1 MGKKPILTIGLPV
14 YNGGDTL
21 KRSID
26 SLLAQTFTDFELI
39 ISDNAST
46 DSTSDI
52 CSEYEKKD
60 NRIKHVRHNKTT
72 NHMVNWRFPVQHAKG
87 KYFMWASDD
96 DYWEK
101 QFVEKNIEILESHP
115 KVVGSIS
122 DIKLFGPNIKNYMS
136 NSKESQ
142 SKLKIVRSVT
152 GTYEE
157 KVKNILE
164 FNWCLNLYSIFRTKE
179 LKKSLVFS
187 VMSCSWDFALMLNVA
202 KFGEFYVLNE
212 ALFQRGTEGATSNP
226 SFIDTFKVQNLG
238 WFHVYF
244 PYVPY
249 SIWCMNNLGLR
260 LFLKH
265 FSHFKYLNL
274 HSEKKILREI
284 IKSTFNNQ

>member
-1 MGKKPILTIGLPV
+1 MEKKPMLTIGLPV
-14 YNGGDTL
+14 YNGENGIR
-21 KRSID
+21 RSID
-26 SLLAQTFTDFELI
+26 SILAQTFTDFELI

-60 NRIKHVRHNKTT
+60 SRVRHVRHSETRNF
-72 NHMVNWRFPVQHAKG
+72 MINWRFPVEQAKG
-87 KYFMWASDD
+87 KYFMWISDD
-96 DYWEK
+96 DIWEDT
-101 QFVEKNIEILESHP
+101 FVEKNIEILESHP

-122 DIKLFGPNIKNYMS
+122 NIKLFGPNIKNYMS

-157 KVKNILE
+157 KVKKILE

-179 LKKSLVFS
+179 LKKSLVYT
-187 VMSCSWDFALMLNVA
+187 VLISWDFAVMLSVIE
-202 KFGEFYVLNE
+202 FGEFYVLDE
-212 ALFQRGTEGATSNP
+212 VLLKRGTEGATSNP
-226 SFIDTFKVQNLG
+226 SFMNTLKVMEIG
-238 WFHVYF
+238 WLHVYF
-244 PYVPY
+244 PYVTY
-249 SIWCMNNLGLR
+249 TIWCMKKLGLR

-284 IKSTFNNQ
+284 IKSIFKNQ